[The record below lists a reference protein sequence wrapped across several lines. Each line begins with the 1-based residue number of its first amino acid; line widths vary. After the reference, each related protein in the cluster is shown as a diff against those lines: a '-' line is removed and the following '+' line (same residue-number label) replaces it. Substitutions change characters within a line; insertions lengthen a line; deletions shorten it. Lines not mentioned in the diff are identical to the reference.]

1 MEERRLKIIEKIK
14 RVKNFYDGYI
24 EELEEMYDNGEED
37 VIIDIEETQEKL
49 RYIEY
54 DIQHLSD
61 EVFKKI
67 NLDIFEDIYKDYDE
81 EGYLI

>member
-1 MEERRLKIIEKIK
+1 MEERRLKMIEKVK
-14 RVKNFYDGYI
+14 RVKEVYYSFI
-24 EELEEMYDNGEED
+24 EEWEEMYDNGEED

-54 DIQHLSD
+54 DIQDLSD
-61 EVFKKI
+61 KVFKKV